1 MRREIKFRAKVSE
14 EMKELYQLIT
24 YPDTDFVYGDLHLK
38 RNHPHIH
45 VDSHSKYWI
54 DIDTIGQFTGLYD
67 KNGKEIYEGDILM
80 YCGEMKI
87 IVVFNHGAFGYYSRS
102 DDFITFSQN
111 VNFSFWK
118 NDEDDKFEIIGNIYD
133 NPELI
138 KESEEK

>member
-1 MRREIKFRAKVSE
+1 MDIFTVLEWIFYINHYYNIDDIYHVNE
-14 EMKELYQLIT
+14 
-24 YPDTDFVYGDLHLK
+24 DTA
-38 RNHPHIH
+38 
-45 VDSHSKYWI
+45 
-54 DIDTIGQFTGLYD
+54 GQFTGLKD
-67 KNGKEIYEGDILM
+67 WRGDDIYEGDILM